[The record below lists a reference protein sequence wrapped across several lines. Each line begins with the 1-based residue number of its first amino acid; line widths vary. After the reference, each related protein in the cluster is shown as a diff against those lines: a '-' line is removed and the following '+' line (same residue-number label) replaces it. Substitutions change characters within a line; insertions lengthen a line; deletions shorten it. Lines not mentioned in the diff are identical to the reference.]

1 MNREELI
8 RKLQELAQELGKET
22 LTQKD
27 IKASEISVYWIGKHF
42 GNMASAL
49 EAAGLQPSKLA
60 KSMATSDDELLDYLD
75 DLQRRLGQ
83 RPTYLDIDRG
93 GRFSQ
98 RIFTG
103 RFGSLE
109 NALSQLRERQV
120 SVEEHPAVQP
130 RSREELIRRLQDIAQ
145 QHGDK
150 PLREKDIKA
159 YGLSPYWIRKH
170 FKNVGS
176 ALQAAGLQPSKLAK
190 SMATSDDELLDYLDD
205 LQRRLGRR
213 PIYLDIDG
221 EGRFSQRIFT
231 GRFGS
236 LENALS
242 QLKERQVSV
251 ERRPDAESPSL
262 TNKIIQ
268 AIQDHERDWQQRLQD
283 AENRART
290 LEQRVGTLQQ
300 ENEELRKELNQSG
313 SILSEVTDNEL
324 KKRLHR
330 LGSPPLDTLVREA
343 CVTLEDRLGA
353 VSGSYSRLHGVDL
366 VDAALTPGR
375 GTVILSSNAGEQEG
389 VKWLFRGALQYI
401 RNPAT
406 HRLHEY
412 PESKARLYIRVI
424 DFLLQLLSEVEP
436 RQGDTERQ

>member
-8 RKLQELAQELGKET
+8 RSLRELAQELGKDT

-27 IKASEISVYWIGKHF
+27 IKDSEISVYWVRKHF
-42 GNMASAL
+42 RNMAFAM
-49 EAAGLQPSKLA
+49 EAAGLQPSRLA
-60 KSMATSDDELLDYLD
+60 RSMVTSDDELLDYLD
-75 DLQRRLGQ
+75 DLQRRLGR
-83 RPTYLDIDRG
+83 RPIELDIDKE
-93 GRFSQ
+93 GRFSHG
-98 RIFTG
+98 IFSS
-103 RFGSLE
+103 RFGSLDG
-109 NALSQLRERQV
+109 ALAQLKERGV
-120 SVEEHPAVQP
+120 PVEEHPRVQP
-130 RSREELIRRLQDIAQ
+130 RSREELVRRLQEIAQ

-170 FKNVGS
+170 FMNLGS
-176 ALQAAGLQPSKLAK
+176 ALEAAGLRPSKLAR
-190 SMATSDDELLDYLDD
+190 SMATSDEELLDYLDD
-205 LQRRLGRR
+205 LQRRLGQR
-213 PIYLDIDG
+213 PTYLDIDR
-221 EGRFSQRIFT
+221 EGRFSQRIFFS
-231 GRFGS
+231 RFGS

-242 QLKERQVSV
+242 QLKDRPAPV
-251 ERRPDAESPSL
+251 EEHPDVQPPSL
-262 TNKIIQ
+262 TDKVFQ
-268 AIQDHERDWQQRLQD
+268 AVQEYERVWQQRLQD
-283 AENRART
+283 AENQVRA
-290 LEQRVGTLQQ
+290 LEQ
-300 ENEELRKELNQSG
+300 ENGELRKKLDQSG

-324 KKRLHR
+324 KKRLQR

-424 DFLLQLLSEVEP
+424 DSLLQLLSEVEP
-436 RQGDTERQ
+436 RQGDTEHQ